1 MILLTNTRSRGQ
13 VAGPEMNWAKQHN
26 SEALVFFHFNMLFQ
40 KADTKTYLQVHVDA
54 TAKRVTQVSVQQV
67 RIYLHITSG
76 LTGVSPTLSQSI

>member
-1 MILLTNTRSRGQ
+1 
-13 VAGPEMNWAKQHN
+13 MNWAKQHN

-67 RIYLHITSG
+67 RIYLRTRVIHQMAWNKQACMTNG
-76 LTGVSPTLSQSI
+76 FLFYG